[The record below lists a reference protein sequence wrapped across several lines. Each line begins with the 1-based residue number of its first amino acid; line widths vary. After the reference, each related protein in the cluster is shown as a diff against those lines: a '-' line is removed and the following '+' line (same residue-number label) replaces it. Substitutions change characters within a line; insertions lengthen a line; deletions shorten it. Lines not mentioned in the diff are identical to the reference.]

1 MTARR
6 AQMRR
11 QVFKSKLHR
20 ATVTHADVEYEGSVT
35 VDAELL
41 EAADIR
47 QYEAVHIWN
56 VTSGHR
62 LVTYALEGPRGSRI
76 VCVNGAAAHLA
87 RPGDKVII
95 ATFADLEDHELEGFR
110 PTVVLLD
117 DENRIKARDAA
128 EVPGPLHRVG

>member
-1 MTARR
+1 
-6 AQMRR
+6 MRR

-35 VDAELL
+35 IDADLL

-47 QYEAVHIWN
+47 PYEAVHIWN
-56 VTSGHR
+56 VTNGSR
-62 LVTYALEGPRGSRI
+62 LVTYALEGARGSRI
-76 VCVNGAAAHLA
+76 VCINGAAAHLA

-95 ATFADLEDHELEGFR
+95 ATFADLEDHELIGFE

-117 DENRIKARDAA
+117 EDNRIKAQDAR
-128 EVPGPLHRVG
+128 EVPGPLKRVQ